1 MTKHAGPVTAET
13 LVEMHNDRRFS
24 ELVPRVLSTMKHAVI
39 AAERTRWIRVAA
51 MTLNKDQYTEDVRNV
66 IASLVSRSR
75 ALRGSFPGYIVAD
88 STPDGALAVAL
99 LVNGRK
105 LPSRRTFERAIR
117 SLRQKP

>member
-51 MTLNKDQYTEDVRNV
+51 MTLNK
-66 IASLVSRSR
+66 
-75 ALRGSFPGYIVAD
+75 
-88 STPDGALAVAL
+88 
-99 LVNGRK
+99 
-105 LPSRRTFERAIR
+105 
-117 SLRQKP
+117 KPVH